1 MPYRISPKDKTV
13 VQVKK
18 NNRWQKLKEHPTQV
32 KAKKHLTALNINV
45 RHK

>member
-18 NNRWQKLKEHPTQV
+18 KNRWTRLKKHPSTE
-32 KAKKHLTALNINV
+32 KAKKHLTALKINV
-45 RHK
+45 KH